1 MKTSD
6 LESAIIKLRAR
17 GQVTL
22 PTALRDALHLQSG
35 DSLRAIKIT
44 NAIMLTPLSMD
55 KGMLRIQMR
64 KVMEEH
70 DVTAEDLLRDL

>member
-6 LESAIIKLRAR
+6 LVSAIIKLRAR

-35 DSLRAIKIT
+35 DSLRAIKIA
-44 NAIMLTPLSMD
+44 NAIILTPLRMD
-55 KGMLRIQMR
+55 QEMLRMQMR
-64 KVMEEH
+64 KVMEGH
-70 DVTAEDLLRDL
+70 NVTAEDLLRDL